1 MTGRAGCHGM
11 AGLVVALSVFVKNWL
26 RPSGVV
32 QGGKLLNVLSTYRE
46 IMGSGKPIVP
56 KGPVRKS

>member
-1 MTGRAGCHGM
+1 MTDRAGCLGM
-11 AGLVVALSVFVKNWL
+11 AGLVVALSVYVKILL
-26 RPSGVV
+26 RPNGVV
-32 QGGKLLNVLSTYRE
+32 QGGKLLKVLSTYRE